1 MLEKIARIQDK
12 IGTLVKDT
20 KAYNYKYVDL
30 NQIIEKLTPLLRE
43 EGLVLTQP
51 ILDGSVITII
61 EDAKNADDSISSEI
75 PLPLNLDPQK
85 LGSAITYFRRYTLV
99 SLLALTSEEDDD
111 GASSSGLSSV
121 LSTIFLI
128 SLFLFSSISCL
139 ILSYSSLIFF
149 FSSSVFFLAISFF
162 SISSS
167 RIFLILSIS
176 SLCSL
181 SSSLIVSTKLIDFFL
196 NLFYILKITLIY

>member
-51 ILDGSVITII
+51 IKDGNVYTSIAD
-61 EDAKNADDSISSEI
+61 EAKGEEMTSSLK
-75 PLPLNLDPQK
+75 LPDNLDPQK

-99 SLLALTSEEDDD
+99 SLLALTSDDDD
-111 GASSSGLSSV
+111 GASTVPKKIDKNSS
-121 LSTIFLI
+121 
-128 SLFLFSSISCL
+128 
-139 ILSYSSLIFF
+139 
-149 FSSSVFFLAISFF
+149 AN
-162 SISSS
+162 
-167 RIFLILSIS
+167 
-176 SLCSL
+176 
-181 SSSLIVSTKLIDFFL
+181 IDPELGF
-196 NLFYILKITLIY
+196 